1 MSLTSN
7 ISAPTWPNIKSRD
20 SFEILRT
27 CSFQNWPYFL
37 NLAKQELRYCQKTN
51 FKFFLCGNGLFLN
64 LISQSKNY
72 FQGQPQTLPIMAPTN
87 LSGSYAYDQMSTYPP
102 LTSVSGSPMYISN
115 SVPLT
120 NKIFNPSKPKV
131 KWIAE
136 NLATVINP
144 HLSPSFYN
152 DQHLKVLLLNIT
164 CHHITGQIQNNTCKY
179 FLRNFNLG
187 PNLPKNIA
195 FVHQTVLS

>member
-1 MSLTSN
+1 
-7 ISAPTWPNIKSRD
+7 
-20 SFEILRT
+20 
-27 CSFQNWPYFL
+27 
-37 NLAKQELRYCQKTN
+37 
-51 FKFFLCGNGLFLN
+51 
-64 LISQSKNY
+64 
-72 FQGQPQTLPIMAPTN
+72 MAPTN

-120 NKIFNPSKPKV
+120 NKIFNHNKPKV

-164 CHHITGQIQNNTCKY
+164 CHHIAGQLYSLTMPANKIWGIWFGAKFAPKY
-179 FLRNFNLG
+179 CFWASDRLYIVGLLKDIAISFQADTEISLLIISDRLLG
-187 PNLPKNIA
+187 FIKV
-195 FVHQTVLS
+195 FK